1 VVVAAMNFP
10 QLIGL
15 SFLAV
20 CSIFL
25 HLFSCVLYDNW
36 WPLLVLLAYL
46 CTPVPMLMFVILK
59 GGTAD
64 SRGGLHWAE
73 FATAFFFTNVIGIP
87 ALLHH
92 VEMIETGSLVL
103 SVLGTGFALLGVAMH
118 IKFTG
123 SGVDIYNT
131 LMGEQ

>member
-1 VVVAAMNFP
+1 MNFP

-20 CSIFL
+20 CAIFL

-46 CTPVPMLMFVILK
+46 CTPVPMLIFAILK
-59 GGTAD
+59 GGAAD

-103 SVLGTGFALLGVAMH
+103 SVLGTGFALLAVAMH
-118 IKFTG
+118 VKFTG